1 MIAQTMVEYGGL
13 NAIAAAISSFFNRLE
28 TYVWSG
34 NSKYYL
40 FLALAVIVT
49 LALTRRRRHG

>member
-13 NAIAAAISSFFNRLE
+13 QSISATLSYAFSRLE

-34 NSKYYL
+34 NSKYL
-40 FLALAVIVT
+40 LLGIAVIVV
-49 LALTRRRRHG
+49 LALTRRR

>member
-13 NAIAAAISSFFNRLE
+13 QSISAALSSAFNRIE

-34 NSKYYL
+34 NSKYFL
-40 FLALAVIVT
+40 LLALAVIVV
-49 LALTRRRRHG
+49 LALPRRRV